1 MQTNKKLMTAL
12 CPDCE
17 EPVRLGATP
26 KLGEKFTCP
35 NCWAYLELVN
45 LNPAKLTWDEF
56 DEDSEYEDEFYV
68 PDEME

>member
-1 MQTNKKLMTAL
+1 MQTNTKAITAL

-17 EPVRLGATP
+17 EPVKLGVNP

-45 LNPAKLTWDEF
+45 LNPVQLNWDEF
-56 DEDSEYEDEFYV
+56 DEDSVDDDSFYV

>member
-1 MQTNKKLMTAL
+1 MQTNKTIITAQ

-17 EPVRLGATP
+17 ESVRLGTNP

-45 LNPAKLTWDEF
+45 LNPVQLSWDEF
-56 DEDSEYEDEFYV
+56 DEDSENEDEFYV

>member
-1 MQTNKKLMTAL
+1 MTTNAKPVTAL

-17 EPVRLGATP
+17 ETVVLGTNP
-26 KLGEKFTCP
+26 KLGEKFTCS

-45 LNPAKLTWDEF
+45 LDPVQLTWDEF
-56 DEDSEYEDEFYV
+56 DEEAESDDEFYV